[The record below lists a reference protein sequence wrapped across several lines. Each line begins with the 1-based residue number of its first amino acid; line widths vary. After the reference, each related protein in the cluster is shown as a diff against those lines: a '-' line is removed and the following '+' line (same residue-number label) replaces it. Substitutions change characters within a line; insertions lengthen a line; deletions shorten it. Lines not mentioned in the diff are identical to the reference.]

1 MTIDSDRQRPVPA
14 DPFRGGA
21 EDPAQPSF
29 EHALLE
35 ALIDG
40 AHDGIIVIDQHDR
53 ILRWNAAA
61 ERIFGHAADAAIGRD
76 IHDLVAPTQRR
87 GGVAERLRLFD
98 PDGGAQIGRTLEL
111 SARRRNGTPIEI
123 ELSLSAMPVAG
134 RWHGLAVVR
143 DISERRRLQEAMAR
157 SERNFH
163 SLVQMNRSG
172 MLILDR
178 DGRIRFANTA
188 AQQLLNRSGDELLG
202 LAFGIPSTERSTE
215 IGVLR
220 KDGSRGTA
228 EMTATETE
236 WEGEAAHLIT
246 LHDITPLKDA
256 EARAR
261 FLARHDTLPGL
272 PNRRRFRERLEEV
285 LAANGGDGMPLAL
298 LYLDLDRFKPIND
311 RFGHA
316 MGDRV
321 LRIVA
326 ERLAGCLRSSD
337 MVARLGGD
345 ELCALLPGIRRRRD
359 LAVIASKIIAAV
371 SAPMRLDGNEITV
384 GTSIGI
390 AMHPEHGRDA
400 DTLLRGADQAMYIAK
415 RSGIGFSFC
424 ERTAA
429 LLPDDLPLPAPPPA
443 NPTPWSPRMTDQV
456 LRLFICGNTP
466 EGETAIRNLE
476 DICARELG
484 GRYRIEVID
493 VLDEPAA
500 AEDARI
506 IATPTLVKA
515 LPPPLRRIIG
525 DLSDRERV
533 LVGLDLVTPG
543 GDGYAAA

>member
-1 MTIDSDRQRPVPA
+1 MTMTSNSERWRPMPA
-14 DPFRGGA
+14 DPFRDAA
-21 EDPAQPSF
+21 EDAAQPSF
-29 EHALLE
+29 ERALLE

-40 AHDGIIVIDQHDR
+40 AHDGIIVIDQQDR
-53 ILRWNAAA
+53 ILRWNTTAERVFGYAA
-61 ERIFGHAADAAIGRD
+61 EAAIGQD
-76 IHDLVAPTQRR
+76 IHELIAPTERR
-87 GGVAERLRLFD
+87 SGSAERLRLFAAG
-98 PDGGAQIGRTLEL
+98 GGAQRGRTLEL
-111 SARRRNGTPIEI
+111 SARRREGTPVEI
-123 ELSLSAMPVAG
+123 ELSLSAIPVAG
-134 RWHGLAVVR
+134 RWYGLAVVR

-261 FLARHDTLPGL
+261 FLARHDTLTGL
-272 PNRRRFRERLEEV
+272 PNRRRFRERLEEM

-321 LRIVA
+321 LCIVA
-326 ERLAGCLRSSD
+326 ERFAGCLRSSD

-359 LAVIASKIIAAV
+359 LAVIASKVIAAV
-371 SAPMRLDGNEITV
+371 SAPMKLDGNEITV
-384 GTSIGI
+384 GASIGI

-400 DTLLRGADQAMYIAK
+400 DTLLRGGDQAMYIAK

-424 ERTAA
+424 ERTAT
-429 LLPDDLPLPAPPPA
+429 LLPDDLPLPTPAPPE
-443 NPTPWSPRMTDQV
+443 S
-456 LRLFICGNTP
+456 
-466 EGETAIRNLE
+466 ESLE
-476 DICARELG
+476 PVHD
-484 GRYRIEVID
+484 
-493 VLDEPAA
+493 
-500 AEDARI
+500 
-506 IATPTLVKA
+506 
-515 LPPPLRRIIG
+515 
-525 DLSDRERV
+525 
-533 LVGLDLVTPG
+533 
-543 GDGYAAA
+543 